1 MRPHTHKGDCT
12 RLENLK
18 IAAQLAPILVRVH
31 GANHPELTQVR
42 DLTLQLTQST
52 SSEATSS
59 LFAQLRD
66 VTKHYTVPSDGCEA
80 YVSTYEAL
88 RAADIAQTKN

>member
-1 MRPHTHKGDCT
+1 MH
-12 RLENLK
+12 ENLAT
-18 IAAQLAPILVRVH
+18 AAQLVPILVRVH

-42 DLTLQLTQST
+42 DLTLELTQST
-52 SSEATSS
+52 GREATSG

-66 VTKHYTVPSDGCEA
+66 VTKNYTVPSDGCEA

-88 RAADIAQTKN
+88 RAADAAHTNS

>member
-1 MRPHTHKGDCT
+1 MH
-12 RLENLK
+12 ENLK

-31 GANHPELTQVR
+31 GANHAELAQVR
-42 DLTLQLTQST
+42 DLTLELTQST
-52 SSEATSS
+52 GSAAISS

-66 VTKHYTVPSDGCEA
+66 VTKNYTVPSDGCEA

-88 RAADIAQTKN
+88 RAADAAHASS